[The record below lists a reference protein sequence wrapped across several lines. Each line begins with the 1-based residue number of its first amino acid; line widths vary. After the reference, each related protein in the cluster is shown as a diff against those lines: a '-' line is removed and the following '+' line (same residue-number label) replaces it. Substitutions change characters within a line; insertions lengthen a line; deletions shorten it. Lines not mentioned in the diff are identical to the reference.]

1 MDIESLKGALFVAL
15 TIIFG
20 FIIWFYINPPGH
32 ASWYIMGGVFAL
44 IFAGAP
50 QVKTV
55 KLAIPFLVAMFIM
68 SLVYVF
74 VLPKL
79 SNFYQLGLLLFFLMF
94 VIQYILS
101 GPAVLLF
108 TIIILQL
115 LVINNPQSYDASKLL
130 NSFVFIP
137 LFFLFLYGVSYIT
150 NTPRPEKAILKL
162 VSRYFKS
169 AKYLIALQP
178 EESKAS
184 PSYLNRY
191 KKAFHL
197 YELQTLPAKI
207 KAWGKAIDK
216 DLFPNTDFNE
226 IEELSDSL
234 DLFNVRME
242 ILLEAKN
249 NAPENDDSVFYQTLA
264 EWREHLLKT
273 FDCWDNIPEEKIRT
287 NTGELVQ
294 NGLTVIE
301 NKLKTILIKNEQTIN
316 KEEAIQ
322 FYYLLGGYRGV
333 TEATLSFIQVADKMN
348 WKQWKEER
356 FQ

>member
-1 MDIESLKGALFVAL
+1 M
-15 TIIFG
+15 
-20 FIIWFYINPPGH
+20 
-32 ASWYIMGGVFAL
+32 
-44 IFAGAP
+44 
-50 QVKTV
+50 
-55 KLAIPFLVAMFIM
+55 
-68 SLVYVF
+68 
-74 VLPKL
+74 
-79 SNFYQLGLLLFFLMF
+79 
-94 VIQYILS
+94 
-101 GPAVLLF
+101 
-108 TIIILQL
+108 
-115 LVINNPQSYDASKLL
+115 
-130 NSFVFIP
+130 
-137 LFFLFLYGVSYIT
+137 
-150 NTPRPEKAILKL
+150 
-162 VSRYFKS
+162 
-169 AKYLIALQP
+169 
-178 EESKAS
+178 
-184 PSYLNRY
+184 
-191 KKAFHL
+191 
-197 YELQTLPAKI
+197 PAKI

-249 NAPENDDSVFYQTLA
+249 NAPENDDNVFYETLA